1 MTGIA
6 SFQFLQPLWL
16 LLLPAL
22 WLLIWIRARRGGRE
36 SIWRQ
41 VCDAHLLAA
50 MTAGQSRAD
59 GRAPVTWILG
69 GVLSIGIVAAA
80 APSWSRLSY
89 PIMQATSARVIVFDL
104 SRSMLV
110 EDIRPSR
117 YQHALAAASEI
128 LGDGFSGETG
138 LLVFAQSAFVLSPLS
153 RDADS
158 LLAFIEAVDPETM
171 PQDGNNL
178 AAVIDAATELLSASL
193 IGQGQIIVITSGD
206 SHDPRAVSAA
216 TAAATRGNR
225 VSVLAIGSAAGGPL
239 LDRQGAL
246 QRDGNGLIEISKTNF
261 ALLQRIVAAGRGGLV
276 VAGTAG
282 YNADLLSSRIDASE
296 LVEAQRDAEES
307 AREAADDGVWLVWL
321 MLPLAL
327 LLFRR
332 NMLWLLLVV
341 LLFPVEQDAYASD
354 SGGFWT
360 HSERA
365 AANAYRQ
372 GDFDTAIEIS
382 NEPMLRGASYY
393 RNGRFQQALEQFAE
407 VDSASGRYNHAN
419 TLVRLQRYDEAIA
432 GYRQALELD
441 PDFGDARYN
450 LRLLELF
457 LRQQADPAETE
468 EGDAHKL
475 APADGLAANAALEV
489 RIGIATELQGNPADE
504 QQYGPGYGAAQQA
517 GQVDPLERFDG
528 EDLDAERFTLRA
540 SSPELAPQQEFIERW
555 ISTLPETSSEL
566 YRRKFL
572 RDFLRQQQQQR

>member
-1 MTGIA
+1 MTGLA

-16 LLLPAL
+16 LLLPPL
-22 WLLIWIRARRGGRE
+22 WLLIWMHARRAGRE

-50 MTAGQSRAD
+50 MTPGQSRGAA
-59 GRAPVTWILG
+59 GSLAGWILA
-69 GVLSIGIVAAA
+69 GVLSIGIIAAA
-80 APSWSRLSY
+80 APSWSRLSH
-89 PIMQATSARVIVFDL
+89 PIMEATSARVVVFDL

-110 EDIRPSR
+110 EDVRPSR
-117 YQHALAAASEI
+117 YQHALAAAGEI
-128 LGDGFSGETG
+128 IGDGFSGETG

-153 RDADS
+153 RDAGS
-158 LLAFIEAVDPETM
+158 LLAFIEAVDPDTM

-178 AAVIDAATELLSASL
+178 ADAIAAATELLNASL

-216 TAAATRGNR
+216 AAAAEQGNR
-225 VSVLAIGSAAGGPL
+225 VSVLAIGSAAGGPM

-246 QRDGNGLIEISKTNF
+246 QRDGSGQVQISKTNF
-261 ALLQRIVAAGRGGLV
+261 PLLQRITEAGRGAMATVG
-276 VAGTAG
+276 AGG

-296 LVEAQRDAEES
+296 LMEAQRDAESSE
-307 AREAADDGVWLVWL
+307 REAADDGVWLVWL

-332 NMLWLLLVV
+332 NLLWILLVV
-341 LLFPVEQDAYASD
+341 LLLPVEHDAFAGGS
-354 SGGFWT
+354 SGFWT
-360 HSERA
+360 HSESIA
-365 AANAYRQ
+365 VNAYRQ
-372 GDFDTAIEIS
+372 GDYDTAIEMS
-382 NEPMLRGASYY
+382 AEPMLRGASYY
-393 RNGRFQQALEQFAE
+393 RSGRLRQALQQFAE
-407 VDSASGRYNHAN
+407 VDSARGHYNHAN
-419 TLVRLQRYDEAIA
+419 TLVRLQRYGEAID

-441 PDFGDARYN
+441 PDLGDARYN

-457 LRQQADPAETE
+457 LRQQADPAAAA
-468 EGDAHKL
+468 EGAIDKVK
-475 APADGLAANAALEV
+475 PTGDTAASEALEV

-504 QQYGPGYGAAQQA
+504 QQTGPGFGAAQQA

-528 EDLDAERFTLRA
+528 QDLATQRFTLRA
-540 SSPELAPQQEFIERW
+540 PGPELAPQQEFIERW
-555 ISTLPETSSEL
+555 INSLPETSNEL